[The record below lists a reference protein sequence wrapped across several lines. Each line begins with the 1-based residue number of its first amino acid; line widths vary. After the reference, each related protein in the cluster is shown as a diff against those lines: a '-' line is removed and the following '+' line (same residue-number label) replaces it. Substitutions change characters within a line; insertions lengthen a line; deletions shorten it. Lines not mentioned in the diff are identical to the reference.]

1 MASKQ
6 NLWFLVL
13 FSLVLVLSVYY
24 VTMPDE
30 LFLTNNNYEETKEVI
45 DVKES
50 EILTAMQVELD
61 ETRDEIVA
69 SIKEE
74 LNNNEASI
82 EEKNNAYE
90 ELLYLNEIKGVEETI
105 ETKIKSEFSLNS
117 FAKVE
122 NNQVVIVVVKENH
135 DATLANDI
143 MRSVQSMFKED
154 MYITVKF
161 EK

>member
-1 MASKQ
+1 MANKQ

-30 LFLTNNNYEETKEVI
+30 LFLTNNNYDDTQEVI

-74 LNNNEASI
+74 LNNSKATV
-82 EEKNNAYE
+82 EEKNDAYE
-90 ELLYLNEIKGVEETI
+90 ELLYLNEIKGIEETI
-105 ETKIKSEFSLNS
+105 ETKIKTEFSLNS
-117 FAKVE
+117 FVKVE
-122 NNQVVIVVVKENH
+122 NNQVVVVVIKDNH
-135 DATLANDI
+135 DVTLANDI
-143 MRSVQSMFKED
+143 MRSVQAMFKED